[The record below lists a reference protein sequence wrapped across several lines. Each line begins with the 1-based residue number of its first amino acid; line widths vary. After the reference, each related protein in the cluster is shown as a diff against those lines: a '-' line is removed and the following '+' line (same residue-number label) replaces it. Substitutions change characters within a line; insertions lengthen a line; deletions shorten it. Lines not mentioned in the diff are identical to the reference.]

1 MTLVLSTL
9 SIIISVFI
17 VRLHHRLPEDNVPA
31 WLKTITNVVLKPCFH
46 KRKATVD
53 VVEEIKP
60 REEMTNS
67 TNISKTTDGFIEEIT
82 AKNEEPFNFNCSD
95 VAHMLDNFFLIVF
108 LVVTLLMTVI
118 FLFILGFG
126 SS

>member
-17 VRLHHRLPEDNVPA
+17 VRLHHRLPEHNVPA
-31 WLKTITNVVLKPCFH
+31 WLKTVTNMVLKPCFN

-60 REEMTNS
+60 RGEMTND
-67 TNISKTTDGFIEEIT
+67 TNNSKTTDEFMNEIT
-82 AKNEEPFNFNCSD
+82 AKKEESFSFNCSD

-118 FLFILGFG
+118 FLFILAFG
-126 SS
+126 